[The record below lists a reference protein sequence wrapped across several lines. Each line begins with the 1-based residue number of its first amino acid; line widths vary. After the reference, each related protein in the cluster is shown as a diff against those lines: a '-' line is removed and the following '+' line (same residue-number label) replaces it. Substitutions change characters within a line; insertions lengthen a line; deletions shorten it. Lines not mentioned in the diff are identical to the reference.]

1 MRKLVLTL
9 ALALALALGVL
20 WLQGGFDALARW
32 AAEGQREFQN
42 AMAGALRRLRA
53 GETGALLGL
62 MVVAFAYGF
71 FHAAGPG
78 HGKILIGGYGAAS
91 RVRLFPLAGIALAAS
106 LAQATTAVVLVY
118 GGLMVL
124 QVSRDALIDL
134 GEGFMTRASMAAI
147 ALIGLWLVWRGG
159 RGLLRLWQA
168 APAGKVAAPVGATG
182 GAAAATPDAVHRQD
196 AGTSHNVLGAR
207 HAARGAGAGPAADRQ
222 PPGAGLAAGHRHAD
236 AGLVLGRGAGGG
248 GAGGDG
254 VLHALRHGRGHR
266 LGGDADGRPCRRR
279 RRSGRGAPRHPHGAV
294 AVAGFRRRGLPL
306 MWWSGP
312 ILVRWAGSAIAALT
326 QDLSAHHGLGH
337 GAGAAGDGAEELP
350 RALERTQVV
359 LWVTVAAAL
368 LNVALLNWVLIFGN
382 LGAPE
387 LGLRGAAIGSVI
399 VQLATLA
406 LLAAYAGLLP
416 ELRRYTLFQPALAAR
431 LAGILARLPAGLA
444 DRADQSGRIGAVC
457 RHGHPDG
464 LDRHPRAGRARHRD
478 RDHLAHLHGP
488 SGPVER
494 RDGARGRAMGA
505 RDGDGCAAA
514 RWR

>member
-196 AGTSHNVLGAR
+196 AGTSHNADHPHEGHGEVCDTCGHRHGLSAAEVARLTGWRDALVLIGAIAIR
-207 HAARGAGAGPAADRQ
+207 PCTGALFLLLLTWNM
-222 PPGAGLAAGHRHAD
+222 GLAA
-236 AGLVLGRGAGGG
+236 AGIAGTYAMGLGTA
-248 GAGGDG
+248 AIT
-254 VLHALRHGRGHR
+254 
-266 LGGDADGRPCRRR
+266 
-279 RRSGRGAPRHPHGAV
+279 V
-294 AVAGFRRRGLPL
+294 AVA
-306 MWWSGP
+306 
-312 ILVRWAGSAIAALT
+312 
-326 QDLSAHHGLGH
+326 
-337 GAGAAGDGAEELP
+337 
-350 RALERTQVV
+350 
-359 LWVTVAAAL
+359 
-368 LNVALLNWVLIFGN
+368 
-382 LGAPE
+382 
-387 LGLRGAAIGSVI
+387 
-399 VQLATLA
+399 
-406 LLAAYAGLLP
+406 
-416 ELRRYTLFQPALAAR
+416 ALA
-431 LAGILARLPAGLA
+431 
-444 DRADQSGRIGAVC
+444 V
-457 RHGHPDG
+457 
-464 LDRHPRAGRARHRD
+464 
-478 RDHLAHLHGP
+478 
-488 SGPVER
+488 
-494 RDGARGRAMGA
+494 GA
-505 RDGDGCAAA
+505 RDGALIWARRLNGLRLALPVLELAAGGVVVLVA
-514 RWR
+514 VQMLLRGF